1 MIYIFAIALTNFTLF
16 HEGSTRLIIHRA
28 LVTHL
33 GRGIV
38 IPIHFFNLARGSV
51 AGRITFLF
59 HSITHNISTIINPTI
74 PMIQSHPFIAS
85 LIVPSPHHNL
95 RQT

>member
-16 HEGSTRLIIHRA
+16 HEGGSRLIVHRS

-33 GRGIV
+33 GCGIV

-74 PMIQSHPFIAS
+74 PMIQSQPLRNSFIA
-85 LIVPSPHHNL
+85 
-95 RQT
+95 